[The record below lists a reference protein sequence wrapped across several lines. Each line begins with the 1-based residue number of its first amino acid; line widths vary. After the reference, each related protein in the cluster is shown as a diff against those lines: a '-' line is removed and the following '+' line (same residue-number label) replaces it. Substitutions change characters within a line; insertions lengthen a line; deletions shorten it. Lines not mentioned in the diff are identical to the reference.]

1 MQSSSGQLVE
11 DFFVSGANLPISR
24 NGGDLGGKSA
34 LSRRNFLSLL
44 APLPLLLVVGP
55 HMLLSEKPTQ
65 LGWTPARTPSD
76 LQRWCNSHGA
86 GFNWRHIAERHLLER
101 DLEREILRRQRLS
114 ALPTA

>member
-1 MQSSSGQLVE
+1 M
-11 DFFVSGANLPISR
+11 SGAKLPIIR
-24 NGGDLGGKSA
+24 NGGDLGEKKCA
-34 LSRRNFLSLL
+34 MISRRNFLGLL

-55 HMLLSEKPTQ
+55 HMLLSAKPTH

-76 LQRWCNSHGA
+76 LHRWCNSHSA
-86 GFNWRHIAERHLLER
+86 GFNWRHIAERYLLKR

>member
-1 MQSSSGQLVE
+1 M
-11 DFFVSGANLPISR
+11 SGAKLPISR
-24 NGGDLGGKSA
+24 NGGDLGETKCA
-34 LSRRNFLSLL
+34 MISRRNFLSFL

-55 HMLLSEKPTQ
+55 HMSLSAKPTQ

-76 LQRWCNSHGA
+76 RQRWCNSHGA

-114 ALPTA
+114 ALRTAEYER